1 MNSCHKRN
9 DNWSAVWLIDSLLY
23 CFWNAFFSSCTPNK
37 RMLSFLVYCSKLF
50 VLVNAKHAVPF
61 ATLTCS
67 LSFAFSFFNFFLR
80 YLMFV
85 VCFCLPRS
93 IQLKVH
99 FNYLSGQSELDKW
112 LVVKG

>member
-9 DNWSAVWLIDSLLY
+9 DKWSVVWLIDSILY

-50 VLVNAKHAVPF
+50 VLVNAKPAVPF

-67 LSFAFSFFNFFLR
+67 FSFAFSFFNFFFTILN
-80 YLMFV
+80 
-85 VCFCLPRS
+85 VCRLFLFTAEYSAESTLQLSERS
-93 IQLKVH
+93 IRT
-99 FNYLSGQSELDKW
+99 G
-112 LVVKG
+112 LVVSC